1 MRRMPTRAK
10 AELAAYGA
18 STAALA
24 VLPNMELLPAHA
36 SVAAISGVS
45 TWWLYQRVK
54 HGDFPKALRS
64 AQRLL
69 GPLTGSVVYTAAA
82 IAPGNSWW
90 EIPLAVGWGAL
101 MSAWLPASR
110 STWTPPS
117 DLTTVYPPGFAG
129 LVMRLW
135 DQHEVAPD
143 TRLENIQQT
152 ISPSHPD
159 FTCDIVAPTG
169 KPVPKIDDSV
179 IAACFGVPTLAVS
192 LRETEHGPGRIRL
205 TVAPTQEAGRS
216 IDDLWS
222 ALISR
227 PGGAIPGSTI
237 VRVERQPAQ
246 GQLPARGMIL
256 AGVEPGEV
264 ARVNYDQ
271 LCSAFGVKAEEMRL
285 VVESRGNEVLVTL
298 YEAAPLKVAR
308 RATRDLLTL
317 DAYGRYTI
325 GTAHDGS
332 DAKVHMRS
340 ASGTFHGF
348 LVGVTGSGK
357 TVSLAL
363 MCAAWALAGMASWV
377 TSARPDA
384 QMSAVGRHV
393 DRQGSGPVF
402 TWWLLKA
409 AVVLMDV
416 RGQMNT
422 EAGHDYSPHSPYPAL
437 TLVLD
442 EFNSLTGDDLFGDEI
457 AQMTDVLAREGRK
470 FGIGVIF
477 AGQSLNLDKL
487 GGSSSLRDQVQG
499 GIGVA
504 LRITGGIAARQA
516 TGGLAGDTD
525 LPPIPDRL
533 GAHRS
538 LMDRML
544 GTATDVPGETT
555 QGMGHTVT
563 GSDAT
568 MMRTLYVHL
577 PDDGSP
583 DGLDEIFPASGAIKT
598 LTEREIDDL
607 AQLGL
612 WHEWT
617 MPPPTGKEDDG
628 DGEGAALIGSFTPPP
643 AAVRKPKKSNVKDKI
658 LAVVD
663 REMTAKEVREQVDA
677 AAGTIRNALSD
688 LVADGKLRQPQ
699 HGVYLPASGDLTAV
713 PEQGQAEG
721 EQLPEDV
728 DAELLMLA
736 ADLVVTTRFGSQSM
750 LQRKLRVGFALA
762 GALLDALEE
771 RGLVGPAD
779 GSKAREV
786 LVPIGAE
793 EDVLRELRADLGAI
807 LQD

>member
-1 MRRMPTRAK
+1 M
-10 AELAAYGA
+10 
-18 STAALA
+18 
-24 VLPNMELLPAHA
+24 
-36 SVAAISGVS
+36 
-45 TWWLYQRVK
+45 
-54 HGDFPKALRS
+54 
-64 AQRLL
+64 
-69 GPLTGSVVYTAAA
+69 
-82 IAPGNSWW
+82 
-90 EIPLAVGWGAL
+90 
-101 MSAWLPASR
+101 
-110 STWTPPS
+110 
-117 DLTTVYPPGFAG
+117 
-129 LVMRLW
+129 
-135 DQHEVAPD
+135 
-143 TRLENIQQT
+143 
-152 ISPSHPD
+152 
-159 FTCDIVAPTG
+159 
-169 KPVPKIDDSV
+169 
-179 IAACFGVPTLAVS
+179 PTLAVS
-192 LRETEHGPGRIRL
+192 LRETEHGPGRIQL

-222 ALISR
+222 TLISR
-227 PGGAIPGSTI
+227 PGGAIPGSSI

-246 GQLPARGMIL
+246 SQLPARGMIL
-256 AGVEPGEV
+256 AAVEPGEEI
-264 ARVNYDQ
+264 RVNFGQ
-271 LCSAFGVKAEEMRL
+271 LCSAFGVNIEEMRL
-285 VVESRGNEVLVTL
+285 VVESRGNEALVTL

-308 RATRDLLTL
+308 RATRELLTL

-363 MCAAWALAGMASWV
+363 MCAAWALAGLASWV

-393 DRQGSGPVF
+393 DRQGSGPIF

-409 AVVLMDV
+409 AVALMDV

-422 EAGHDYSPHSPYPAL
+422 EVGHDYSPHSPYPAL

-470 FGIGVIF
+470 FGIGVTF

-499 GIGVA
+499 GIGVV
-504 LRITGGIAARQA
+504 LRITGSIAARQA
-516 TGGLAGDTD
+516 TGSLAGDTD
-525 LPPIPDRL
+525 LPPVPDRL

-583 DGLDEIFPASGAIKT
+583 DGLDDIFPASGAINT
-598 LTEREIDDL
+598 LTDREIDAL
-607 AQLGL
+607 SALGL

-617 MPPPTGKEDDG
+617 MPPPTGKDD
-628 DGEGAALIGSFTPPP
+628 DGEGGGATLIGAFTPPP
-643 AAVRKPKKSNVKDKI
+643 AARKPKKSSVKDKI

-688 LVADGKLRQPQ
+688 LVIDGKLHQPQ
-699 HGVYLPASGDLTAV
+699 HGVYAPASADVSAAA
-713 PEQGQAEG
+713 EQGPAEG
-721 EQLPEDV
+721 EQLPEGV

-786 LVPIGAE
+786 LVPIGAD
-793 EDVLRELRADLGAI
+793 EDVLCELRADLGAV